1 MNEIVPGIIAFAILV
16 IGAYIMWN
24 AGNE

>member
-1 MNEIVPGIIAFAILV
+1 MSEVVPGIIAFGILI

>member
-1 MNEIVPGIIAFAILV
+1 MSEVVPGIIAFVILLAG
-16 IGAYIMWN
+16 IYIMWN